1 MGVPKRKTTAILG
14 TLTKQVQDLDKK
26 HGEDLSA
33 LDLNARQQ
41 WREQEESGKSSIV
54 TEKQSRH
61 PPDVDETLVGQ
72 RIEMLSW
79 YEYRDMPGGVY
90 RWCGGKVERA
100 CDGTWLKPNART
112 VCYKKGEAAE
122 IEWDPIP
129 ELDLGI
135 TKSIEPLDP
144 RKWNKQDV
152 DKAWRKDF
160 GKPDYGL

>member
-1 MGVPKRKTTAILG
+1 
-14 TLTKQVQDLDKK
+14 
-26 HGEDLSA
+26 
-33 LDLNARQQ
+33 
-41 WREQEESGKSSIV
+41 
-54 TEKQSRH
+54 
-61 PPDVDETLVGQ
+61 
-72 RIEMLSW
+72 MLQ
-79 YEYRDMPGGVY
+79 
-90 RWCGGKVERA
+90 
-100 CDGTWLKPNART
+100 
-112 VCYKKGEAAE
+112 KGEAAE

>member
-79 YEYRDMPGGVY
+79 YEYRDMPGGAF
-90 RWCGGKVERA
+90 RWCGGKVKRA

-152 DKAWRKDF
+152 DKARRKDF